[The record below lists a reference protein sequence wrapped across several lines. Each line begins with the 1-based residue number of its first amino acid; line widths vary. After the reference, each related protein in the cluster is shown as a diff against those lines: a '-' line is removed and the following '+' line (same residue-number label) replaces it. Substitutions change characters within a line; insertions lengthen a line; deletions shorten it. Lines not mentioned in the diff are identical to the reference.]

1 MLTKIR
7 GLWRH
12 DGDEPTPALVSRRRF
27 LFLGGVAA
35 AAIAIPAGLAI
46 AASRSDFD
54 PRDVNGFLRAMRRNG
69 HFEKDKD
76 WDTLPPTAYQRKYGR
91 DLASRLEAAGPANWG
106 EIVKL
111 GSIHDGGPY
120 TA

>member
-12 DGDEPTPALVSRRRF
+12 DGDEPPQALVSRRRF

-35 AAIAIPAGLAI
+35 AAIAVPVGLAM
-46 AASRSDFD
+46 AAPQPDVD
-54 PRDVNGFLRAMRRNG
+54 PSADVNGFLRLMRRYG
-69 HFEKDKD
+69 RDHKGSRD
-76 WDTLPPTAYQRKYGR
+76 LSPGAYQRTYGR
-91 DLASRLEAAGPANWG
+91 DLASRLEAAGPDRWH
-106 EIVKL
+106 EIVRL
-111 GSIHDGGPY
+111 GDVHNGGPY